1 MQNGIKII
9 TKKETKEYLAPN
21 SVTDKTLNKQET
33 TLTVSLMAQQMNKFL
48 R

>member
-21 SVTDKTLNKQET
+21 SVTDENPNKWNSI
-33 TLTVSLMAQQMNKFL
+33 LTSSLLA
-48 R
+48 